1 MHRLIVYTSIHI
13 QGWDIGDVSGEIE
26 SQEKVREV
34 IKVGIRAYE
43 LISSLFI
50 YVQKLSPS
58 DCTQ

>member
-1 MHRLIVYTSIHI
+1 MHRLIVHIPIHI
-13 QGWDIGDVSGEIE
+13 QGWDVSDVSGEIE

-43 LISSLFI
+43 LISSLLI

-58 DCTQ
+58 HCTQ